1 MKNKK
6 FWVSLMAGIM
16 AAIMILSLLLQ
27 LIPVQSNAA
36 SSSEIKDQIEQMEQ
50 DQKELQDKLDELESQ
65 RKENL
70 SQMQDIIDQKNIV
83 DQQVA
88 LLHEQIDSMNDQ
100 IAAYAVMIADKQ
112 AELDKANA
120 QLQEMKK
127 KHMER
132 LRAMEEDGQLSY
144 WYVLF
149 EANSFT
155 DLLDRLNMIQEIA
168 AADQK
173 RIEEMG
179 EAAKVV
185 EQTRLTLQQEQAALQ
200 DSRQEMAAKQV
211 ELDRKAKESEQLLAD
226 LIARGEEFEIWIEEQ
241 EDKLSDL
248 EDDLANMEVEYDRVK
263 YEEWLATSVPPTTSS
278 SSSNS
283 GSSGSGS
290 SGSSDSG
297 YSTTIWRAGT
307 AMTANTVDG
316 ITWYTPCDYNRIS
329 STFGMRFHPVYHY
342 WKMHKGVDFAIGHTP
357 IYATRPGV
365 VIVATSWED
374 PSAGYYVMIDH
385 GDGFRSVYMH
395 MCKRASVKVGDFV
408 AAGQVLG
415 CVGSTGASTGN
426 HLHFGISKYD
436 PKTGKYEYVNPLLY
450 VI

>member
-6 FWVSLMAGIM
+6 FWVSLLAGLMAGIM
-16 AAIMILSLLLQ
+16 ILTLLLQ
-27 LIPVQSNAA
+27 LIPPAQAA
-36 SSSEIKDQIEQMEQ
+36 TSSEIKDQIEEMEKEQ
-50 DQKELQDKLDELESQ
+50 EERQKELDELESK
-65 RKENL
+65 RKDNL
-70 SQMQDIIDQKNIV
+70 EKMEDIIDQKNIV

-88 LLHEQIDSMNDQ
+88 LLHEQIDIMNDQ

-112 AELDKANA
+112 AELDKANED
-120 QLQEMKK
+120 LQELKE

-149 EANSFT
+149 NANSFT
-155 DLLDRLNMIQEIA
+155 DLLDRINMVQEIA
-168 AADQK
+168 AADQN
-173 RIEEMG
+173 RMEEMSK
-179 EAAKVV
+179 AAQVV
-185 EQTRLTLQQEQAALQ
+185 EDSRLALQAEQAALR
-200 DSRQEMAAKQV
+200 DRRQAMAAKQV
-211 ELDRKAKESEQLLAD
+211 ELDKKMQESEKLLAD
-226 LIARGEEFEIWIEEQ
+226 LIARGEEYEQWIEEQ
-241 EDKLSDL
+241 EDILSDL

-263 YEEWLATSVPPTTSS
+263 LEEWLATSVPPTTAP
-278 SSSNS
+278 SNS
-283 GSSGSGS
+283 GSSGS
-290 SGSSDSG
+290 SGSSDYEDSG
-297 YSTTIWRAGT
+297 YSEVIWRAGI

-365 VIVATSWED
+365 VMVATTWED
-374 PSAGYYVMIDH
+374 SSAGYYVMIDH

-395 MCKRASVKVGDFV
+395 MCKRPSVSVGDFV
-408 AAGQVLG
+408 TAGQVLG

-436 PKTGKYEYVNPLLY
+436 PSKGKYVYVNPLLY
-450 VI
+450 VV

>member
-1 MKNKK
+1 MKMKNKK
-6 FWVSLMAGIM
+6 LLVSLLAGIMAGIM
-16 AAIMILSLLLQ
+16 ILTLLLQ
-27 LIPVQSNAA
+27 LIPTPAQAA
-36 SSSEIKDQIEQMEQ
+36 TSSEIKNQIEQMEKDQ
-50 DQKELQDKLDELESQ
+50 EALQKELDELKDK

-70 SQMQDIIDQKNIV
+70 SEMQDIIEQKNIV

-112 AELDKANA
+112 AELDKANED
-120 QLQEMKK
+120 LQNMKQ

-132 LRAMEEDGQLSY
+132 LRAMEEDGSLSY

-179 EAAKVV
+179 EAAKTV

-200 DSRQEMAAKQV
+200 DSRQKMAAKQV
-211 ELDRKAKESEQLLAD
+211 ELDKTKQESEKLLAE
-226 LIARGEEFEIWIEEQ
+226 LIAKGEEYEIWMEEQ

-263 YEEWLATSVPPTTSS
+263 YEEWLATSVPPTTAPPSSNSS
-278 SSSNS
+278 SSS
-283 GSSGSGS
+283 SGSGN
-290 SGSSDSG
+290 GE
-297 YSTTIWRAGT
+297 YSETIWRAGT
-307 AMTANTVDG
+307 AMTPNTVNG
-316 ITWYTPCDYNRIS
+316 VTWYTPCDYNRIS

-365 VIVATSWED
+365 VMIATTWED
-374 PSAGYYVMIDH
+374 ASAGYYVMIDH

-395 MCKRASVKVGDFV
+395 MCKRPYVKVGDFV
-408 AAGQVLG
+408 TAGQELG

-426 HLHFGISKYD
+426 HLHFGISVYN
-436 PKTGKYEYVNPLLY
+436 PKLGKYEYVNPLLY
-450 VI
+450 VK

>member
-6 FWVSLMAGIM
+6 FWVSLLAGIMAGIM
-16 AAIMILSLLLQ
+16 ILTLLLQ
-27 LIPVQSNAA
+27 LIPPAKAA
-36 SSSEIKDQIEQMEQ
+36 TSSEIKDQIEEME
-50 DQKELQDKLDELESQ
+50 KEQQQLQEELDALEEK
-65 RKENL
+65 RKDNL
-70 SQMQDIIDQKNIV
+70 NKMEDIIDQKNIV
-83 DQQVA
+83 DQQIA
-88 LLHEQIDSMNDQ
+88 LLHEQLENMNDQ

-120 QLQEMKK
+120 QLQELKE

-132 LRAMEEDGQLSY
+132 LRAMEEDGRLSY

-149 EANSFT
+149 NSNSFT
-155 DLLDRLNMIQEIA
+155 DLLDRINMIQEIA
-168 AADQK
+168 AADRNRMEQ
-173 RIEEMG
+173 MS
-179 EAAKVV
+179 EAAKLV
-185 EQTRLTLQQEQAALQ
+185 EDTRLSLQTEQAALQ
-200 DSRQEMAAKQV
+200 DSRQKMAAKQV
-211 ELDRKAKESEQLLAD
+211 ELDRKAQESEKLLAD
-226 LIARGEEFEIWIEEQ
+226 LIARGEEYEQWIEEQ
-241 EDKLSDL
+241 EDKISDL

-263 YEEWLATSVPPTTSS
+263 LEEWLATSVPPTTSKPS
-278 SSSNS
+278 SGGSS
-283 GSSGSGS
+283 GSSGSL
-290 SGSSDSG
+290 DYEDNG

-342 WKMHKGVDFAIGHTP
+342 WKQHKGVDFAIGHTP

-365 VIVATSWED
+365 VVVATTWED
-374 PSAGYYVMIDH
+374 ASAGYYVMIDH
-385 GDGFRSVYMH
+385 GDGYRSVYMH
-395 MCKRASVKVGDFV
+395 MCKRPDVKVGDFV

-436 PKTGKYEYVNPLLY
+436 PSKGSYVYVNPLYY
-450 VI
+450 VV